1 MTIIQA
7 LRKRKIFTHLFLMA
21 GALIMLYPLLWM
33 LSSSLKPQS
42 IIFSEPGLI
51 PSQITFDNYIKGWTA
66 LQIPFTN
73 FYMNSILIVVL
84 VVFGNV
90 VTCSFTAYAFARLNF
105 RLKRVWFVLML
116 GTIMLPG
123 HVTLIPTYVLFNQ
136 LGWLNTFLP
145 LTVPHFF
152 STSAFFVFLM
162 VQFIRGIPR
171 DLDDAAAVDG
181 AGPFQIYWR
190 IIMPLCTPALITT
203 AIFSFIWE
211 WDNFFS
217 HLLYINSVSLFTVP
231 LALRAFIDA
240 TGQSSYGPLFAM
252 SILSLIPVFI
262 FFVTAQRQLVDG
274 ISTTGF
280 KG

>member
-1 MTIIQA
+1 MITP
-7 LRKRKIFTHLFLMA
+7 RKNRLLTHLFLMA
-21 GALIMLYPLLWM
+21 GAFIMLYPLLWM
-33 LSSSLKPQS
+33 LSSSLKPPS
-42 IIFSEPGLI
+42 TIFSEPGII
-51 PSQITFDNYIKGWTA
+51 PSEITFQNYTYGWNA
-66 LQIPFTN
+66 LQTPFSR
-73 FYMNSILIVVL
+73 FFLNSFIIVAF
-84 VVFGNV
+84 VVIGNV
-90 VTCSFTAYAFARLNF
+90 TTCSFTAYAFARLNF
-105 RLKRVWFVLML
+105 RFKKVWFALML
-116 GTIMLPG
+116 GTIMLPS
-123 HVTLIPTYVLFNQ
+123 HVTLIPTYVLFNR

-152 STSAFFVFLM
+152 STSAFFVFLI

-181 AGPFQIYWR
+181 AGFFQIYWHV
-190 IIMPLCTPALITT
+190 ILPLCKPALITT

-217 HLLYINSVSLFTVP
+217 HLLYINRISLFTVP
-231 LALRAFIDA
+231 LGLRTFIDA

-262 FFVTAQRQLVDG
+262 FFVTAQRWLVEG

>member
-1 MTIIQA
+1 MTLLEK
-7 LRKRKIFTHLFLMA
+7 LRKQRVFTHLILMA
-21 GALIMLYPLLWM
+21 GALVMLYPLLWM
-33 LSSSLKPQS
+33 LSSSFKPQN

-51 PSQITFDNYIKGWTA
+51 PSALTVENYIRGWTA
-66 LQIPFTN
+66 LQTPFTS
-73 FYMNSILIVVL
+73 FFVNSFIIVFFVI
-84 VVFGNV
+84 VGNTM
-90 VTCSFTAYAFARLNF
+90 TCSLTAYAFARLNF
-105 RLKRVWFVLML
+105 RLKRMWFVLML

-152 STSAFFVFLM
+152 SVGAFFVFLM

-190 IIMPLCTPALITT
+190 IILPLSTPALITT

-217 HLLYINSVSLFTVP
+217 HLLYINRISLFTVP
-231 LALRAFIDA
+231 LALRAFIDS
-240 TGQSSYGPLFAM
+240 TGESSYGPLFAM
-252 SILSLIPVFI
+252 SIVSLVPVFV
-262 FFVTAQRQLVDG
+262 FFISAQRQLVEG